1 MITFGFKNKFSGLM
15 RAVAAIALGTVM
27 VINPHASLV
36 LVVKIVA
43 AFLIASG
50 VVSAVYGII
59 NRLRGAM
66 SLMLTNAF
74 VDIILGVVLFIFPTQ
89 VASIILVILGIG
101 LLALGIFQI
110 VVLGSTA
117 GVLGTAF
124 GFFVMPILCV
134 LGGTLILFNPF
145 GSQMMLTLVGGIA
158 LIVYGVSELVAS
170 WRMNKAQKV
179 YEAKF
184 MEHQKE
190 TRSKSDSIPGV
201 KDVDYKK
208 VDEQ

>member
-1 MITFGFKNKFSGLM
+1 MITFGFKNKFSGLL
-15 RAVAAIALGTVM
+15 RAVAAIALGVVM
-27 VINPHASLV
+27 VVNPHASLV

-66 SLMLTNAF
+66 GLMLTNAI
-74 VDIILGVVLFIFPTQ
+74 VDIILGVILFIFPSE
-89 VASIILVILGIG
+89 VASIILVILGIF
-101 LLALGIFQI
+101 LLVLGIFQI

-145 GSQMMLTLVGGIA
+145 GSQVMLTLVGGIA
-158 LIVYGVSELVAS
+158 LIVYGISELVAS

-184 MEHQKE
+184 MGHQKE
-190 TRSKSDSIPGV
+190 DRPQSDSIPGV
-201 KDVDYKK
+201 KDVDYEK

>member
-1 MITFGFKNKFSGLM
+1 MITFGFKNKFSGLL

-27 VINPHASLV
+27 VINPHASMV

-158 LIVYGVSELVAS
+158 LISELVAS

-190 TRSKSDSIPGV
+190 TQAKSDSIPGV

>member
-1 MITFGFKNKFSGLM
+1 MITFGFKNRCSGLLG
-15 RAVAAIALGTVM
+15 AVGAIALGAVV
-27 VINPHASLV
+27 VIKPHASMV

-184 MEHQKE
+184 MGHQKE
-190 TRSKSDSIPGV
+190 TQAKSDSIPGV